1 MRHMLLSFKAD
12 VYKRVLSG
20 EKIFEHR
27 KNFPDDEVIAYLYV
41 GKPIQAIVGV
51 MHLSNRT
58 SLIEW
63 KDKYSND
70 IKACERID
78 EYLKHYRYV
87 MQIDKYQHTN
97 MIPLEKVKRDNPK
110 FNIPYMYYYLDDT
123 PLLEYLNDN
132 LKSEG
137 DAIVHNFDKIT
148 SEQICCS

>member
-70 IKACERID
+70 VKAK
-78 EYLKHYRYV
+78 LP
-87 MQIDKYQHTN
+87 QI
-97 MIPLEKVKRDNPK
+97 LFV
-110 FNIPYMYYYLDDT
+110 
-123 PLLEYLNDN
+123 
-132 LKSEG
+132 
-137 DAIVHNFDKIT
+137 
-148 SEQICCS
+148 